1 MENMTDF
8 LFGLVQ
14 GVFNSQFSIWFILG
28 LIFFLSG
35 TFIAFIIIHSRLTG
49 HRINGTIV
57 GGIHRTRIK
66 KKIRDGEEIEK
77 IKHER
82 YLVVDYT
89 RPDGTNHRELSS
101 DGIDKNIPYKTGDT
115 IPLLVCLR
123 KGYDDVY
130 RADSKTPIIMALI
143 CLGIGGWLMLPI
155 LQAVGMKKTFWL
167 GVAIILIPAA
177 FKLIGFFSERKGKN
191 NTAERPAS
199 KTFTDDEIK
208 PLEDILANW
217 NKEQ

>member
-1 MENMTDF
+1 MDDKTNF
-8 LFGLVQ
+8 IFGLVE
-14 GVFNSQFSIWFILG
+14 GYFNSQFSFWFVLG
-28 LIFFLSG
+28 LILFLIG
-35 TFIAFIIIHSRLTG
+35 TFITFVVIYSRLTG
-49 HRINGTIV
+49 HRINGTVV

-66 KKIRDGEEIEK
+66 KKIRDGEEVEK
-77 IKHER
+77 IKNDR

-115 IPLLVCLR
+115 IPLLVCLH

-130 RADSKTPIIMALI
+130 RADSKTPIIMALVF
-143 CLGIGGWLMLPI
+143 LGLGGWLMFPI

-177 FKLIGFFSERKGKN
+177 FQLISFFSEGKG
-191 NTAERPAS
+191 NTNERPKS